1 VSTLDDRGVL
11 VIEFIDG
18 TRPDRPGRTFA
29 ILGALLGGL
38 HARPATGSRPGGA
51 WHHLAPTGGPADEID
66 AALTLMQSVRARTS
80 GADSERCDL
89 LLDAVASLDDAA
101 DLPYAF
107 VHPDF
112 VPANAIQVADGGLVI
127 VDWAGAG
134 RGPRLWSLAYLLWAG
149 GVRDPRLV
157 DAAVSHYRRHTQP
170 TADELGRLA
179 GVLHAR
185 PLLLDC
191 WSVAAGRRT
200 LTEAVEGLRWARRQA
215 EPIATRAIA
224 AFTT

>member
-51 WHHLAPTGGPADEID
+51 WHHLASTGGPADEID

-127 VDWAGAG
+127 VD
-134 RGPRLWSLAYLLWAG
+134 WAG